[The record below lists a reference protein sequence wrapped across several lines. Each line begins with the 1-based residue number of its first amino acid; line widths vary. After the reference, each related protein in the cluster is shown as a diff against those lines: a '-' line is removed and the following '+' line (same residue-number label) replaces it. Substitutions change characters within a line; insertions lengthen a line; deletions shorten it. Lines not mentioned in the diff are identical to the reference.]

1 MRILLALIVSILF
14 LQASADAQGTA
25 TSSATGDATAGKAL
39 FEGPGIECNRC
50 HGNQGEGGFG
60 PTIAGRNLSLE
71 QFQRGLRQGR
81 IMPMYPS
88 SIITDREAVDM
99 LAYLNSQ
106 AAVAQKGPMRV
117 QVPENAPAGQ
127 RVAIEVV
134 GCAQCHGAVF
144 GSPRQALGALG
155 SDADFAWFTRMVYD
169 HTTEIAQFAKATGQP
184 LRPRLVMGNYNRA
197 VVQESS
203 LRQIYDWMNDLGIR
217 ANVAGRLAPGAPGP
231 NGVTYTLT
239 IENGALAGKGVTA
252 EGVTVSLR
260 VPTGVTVAGATGPGY
275 QGVRRDEQAMS
286 DVAVWQLPRLTAAER
301 QTLTV
306 TLSPAPTPANN
317 VRGTITWARPA
328 VKPGPLD
335 TANIAPPATPGGPSG
350 PGTPAR

>member
-1 MRILLALIVSILF
+1 MRILLALIVSVSF
-14 LQASADAQGTA
+14 LPGPADAQSAA
-25 TSSATGDATAGKAL
+25 TSGPGDATAGKAL

-71 QFQRGLRQGR
+71 QFQHGLRQGR

-88 SIITDREAVDM
+88 SIIADREAADM
-99 LAYLNSQ
+99 LAYLNSL
-106 AAVAQKGPMRV
+106 APVAQKGPMRV
-117 QVPENAPAGQ
+117 QIPENAPPGQ
-127 RVAIEVV
+127 RMAIGTV

-155 SDADFAWFTRMVYD
+155 GDADFAWFTRMVYD
-169 HTTEIAQFAKATGQP
+169 HTTEIAQYAKATGQP

-197 VVQESS
+197 TVQESS

-217 ANVAGRLAPGAPGP
+217 ANVAGRLSPGVPGS
-231 NGVTYTLT
+231 NGVRYTLT
-239 IENGALAGKGVTA
+239 LENDALAGKGVTA
-252 EGVTVSLR
+252 EDVTVALR
-260 VPTGVTVAGATGPGY
+260 VPNGITVAAATGAGY

-286 DVAVWQLPRLTAAER
+286 DVAVWQLPRLAAAER

-306 TLSPAPTPANN
+306 TLSSAPTPTNN

-350 PGTPAR
+350 PGAPAR